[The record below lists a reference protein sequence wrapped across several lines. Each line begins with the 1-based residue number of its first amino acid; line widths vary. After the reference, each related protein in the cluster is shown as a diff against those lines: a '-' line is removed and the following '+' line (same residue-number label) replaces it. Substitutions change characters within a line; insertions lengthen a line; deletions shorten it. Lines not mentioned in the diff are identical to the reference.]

1 MARMTTVGAD
11 PPEVEP
17 LPDDVLSICT
27 ALLAPGGWLPVDGQP
42 SLLLRSNTALMT
54 ALRCTL
60 TADSVTVAS
69 VSMMFEEDRPLQ
81 LTMQPRGRDAFAAV
95 CDLVNRHA
103 GALDRLDHQACVADL
118 LRYVDWVGV
127 ENESSGLIPTIAR
140 RGDGGVRYDPA
151 PRPAWPPPERSRAA
165 LNQRRRDGDIGL
177 LPWAPPQYK
186 ELPRLLAKDRRRN
199 LNARLAY
206 YEGSGGLRPSDGFVR
221 SIAEGRHAVWFPPD
235 DSKGAFA
242 YSIGLAYLHDL
253 PEILLLSP
261 MPAAI
266 GATSRAL
273 ALTVNAIAT
282 AMIGGVRLA
291 PGDRYAAVADVVA
304 RTVHKACTLD
314 HARLA
319 ESRFVIPSPRIEDRT
334 LASGAWFYANFMDAP
349 SFPALACLLHPP
361 RVPDGY
367 GVPPPPPPPR
377 KSRAAV
383 ARARPAAKAIG
394 GKRGAGRTTAKRPAP
409 KRAAAKRAAAKR
421 VAAKR
426 VAAPTPKRPA
436 PKRPSAKK
444 AVKNSGKARPR
455 RKR

>member
-17 LPDDVLSICT
+17 LPDDLLSVCT

-60 TADSVTVAS
+60 TGDSVTVAS

-127 ENESSGLIPTIAR
+127 ESESSGLIPTIAR
-140 RGDGGVRYDPA
+140 LAGGVVRTDPA
-151 PRPAWPPPERSRAA
+151 PLPTWPPPERSRAA

-177 LPWAPPQYK
+177 LGWERPQHK

-206 YEGSGGLRPSDGFVR
+206 YEGRGLLRPSDGFVR

-242 YSIGLAYLHDL
+242 YSIGLSYLHDL

-261 MPAAI
+261 MPAVI

-282 AMIGGVRLA
+282 AMIGGVRLV

-349 SFPALACLLHPP
+349 SFPVLACLLQPP

-377 KSRAAV
+377 KSRPAV
-383 ARARPAAKAIG
+383 ARARPAVKAAG
-394 GKRGAGRTTAKRPAP
+394 GKRGAARKKAKRPAP
-409 KRAAAKRAAAKR
+409 KRAAPKRAAPVPKR
-421 VAAKR
+421 
-426 VAAPTPKRPA
+426 AAPKRPAPKRPA

-444 AVKNSGKARPR
+444 AVKNSRKARPR
-455 RKR
+455 RRK